1 MKQLTVMLIFGGES
15 SEHDVS
21 VNSARNVFT
30 AIDKVKYDVKLAYI
44 DREGRWW
51 LLEEWTE
58 SPNEHTNVQLVVAP
72 GTRHLLTVPA
82 SKAIPVDVLFPVLH
96 GRFGED
102 GTIQGLAEMAHIPI
116 VGCGVESSAVC
127 MNKDVTKR
135 ILEAEGMPVVP
146 WVIAQRGDDIKLTN
160 KAIKKLNPHGPWF
173 VKPSRAGSS
182 VGVSKISV
190 FEDLPGA
197 VARAFEHD
205 DTVLIEVA
213 VSGRELEV
221 SVLGNSPDHAASGVA
236 EIIAGSEFYDY
247 DDKYSSESKSKL
259 ILDAKLPPAL
269 TKVIRRH
276 ALDAYRIIGCR
287 GLARV
292 DFLLSDD
299 LVPYLNE
306 INTLPGFTNISMFPK
321 QWEQKGISYSA
332 LVDKLI
338 GLALE

>member
-1 MKQLTVMLIFGGES
+1 MLIFGGES

-21 VNSARNVFT
+21 INSARNVYA
-30 AIDKVKYDVKLAYI
+30 AIDKVKYDVQLTYI
-44 DREGRWW
+44 DRQGRWW
-51 LLEEWTE
+51 LLEDWTE
-58 SPNEHTNVQLVVAP
+58 SPHEQTTIQLVVAP
-72 GTRHLLTVPA
+72 GTKHFLTVPA
-82 SKAIPVDVLFPVLH
+82 SKVIPVDVIFPVLH

-102 GTIQGLAEMAHIPI
+102 GTIQGLAEMSHIPI
-116 VGCGVESSAVC
+116 IGCGVESSAVC

-135 ILEAEGMPVVP
+135 IVEAEGIPVVP
-146 WVIAQRGDDIKLTN
+146 WVIAQRGDDIKQINTS
-160 KAIKKLNPHGPWF
+160 IKKLDSKGPWF

-182 VGVSKISV
+182 VGVSKIKIFS
-190 FEDLPGA
+190 DLPEA
-197 VARAFEHD
+197 ISKAFEHD
-205 DTVLIEVA
+205 DIVLIEVA
-213 VSGRELEV
+213 VTGRELEV
-221 SVLGNSPDHAASGVA
+221 SVLGNPPNHAASGVA

-269 TKVIRRH
+269 TKVIRKH
-276 ALDAYRIIGCR
+276 ALEAYKILGCR

-321 QWEQKGISYSA
+321 QWEQKGMSYSV

-338 GLALE
+338 DLALE